1 MEDIEFAPVRTQPL
15 GPIYRIGGVRAP
27 TKSLLRLKGETCPQ
41 VDGSNACARKEKRRD
56 VTNNSNGSRRSH
68 GSGVLVPGL
77 G

>member
-1 MEDIEFAPVRTQPL
+1 MGMGMATRGASPELVRERASRATSP
-15 GPIYRIGGVRAP
+15 RGGVD
-27 TKSLLRLKGETCPQ
+27 SLEDFWP
-41 VDGSNACARKEKRRD
+41 SY